1 MYIISVDK
9 YEDLPQQA
17 TGATSVPSHASGQKV
32 SLFQRKQQKF
42 LNFWA
47 PGCLLIQPQN
57 LTRDWR
63 IPVLNPCTALSNAPA
78 PEPAYNNSINR
89 TSKIA
94 QVSSGFLPSNNTQG
108 HADLI
113 SSIERAREGSR
124 GYHGGGVVQDGGDGP
139 VPLSLRRGTEERG
152 QMEHHEGRG
161 GDVSGRRRGA
171 RRWG

>member
-1 MYIISVDK
+1 MYIISVNK

-17 TGATSVPSHASGQKV
+17 AGATSVPSHASGQMG
-32 SLFQRKQQKF
+32 SLFQRKQQKY

-47 PGCLLIQPQN
+47 PGCLLIKPPES
-57 LTRDWR
+57 RA

-78 PEPAYNNSINR
+78 PEPAYNNIINR
-89 TSKIA
+89 TGKIA

-152 QMEHHEGRG
+152 QMEHHEGRKG
-161 GDVSGRRRGA
+161 GEESGRRRDA

>member
-1 MYIISVDK
+1 
-9 YEDLPQQA
+9 
-17 TGATSVPSHASGQKV
+17 
-32 SLFQRKQQKF
+32 
-42 LNFWA
+42 
-47 PGCLLIQPQN
+47 
-57 LTRDWR
+57 
-63 IPVLNPCTALSNAPA
+63 VLNPCTALSNAPA

-152 QMEHHEGRG
+152 QMEHHEGRKG
-161 GDVSGRRRGA
+161 GEAERRTAVGLRSERHRGQRGEPRPGLMVGSRWRCAPLRSFSSYTSRVPMAEEKVAPPPPPLSGREVGA
-171 RRWG
+171 SWA